1 MSSQEQE
8 LFQTLL
14 HPHNRREFI
23 KRAGALG
30 LSASALAA
38 FLEACGGTT
47 SGTSS
52 TPTASVNMAGPIDL
66 QTLTTKAKA
75 EGSLQA
81 IGIPPEWAD
90 YKDILAGYASH
101 YVPVDYKAEAEYSS
115 AQEVE
120 VFKQSKQHAHGDI
133 ADVGFKWG
141 PVVIQE
147 NLVSPS
153 IRCSSNYD
161 GLWPDPGIWLS

>member
-8 LFQTLL
+8 LFQSLL
-14 HPHNRREFI
+14 SPHNRREFM

-38 FLEACGGTT
+38 FLEACGGSSTT
-47 SGTSS
+47 SGSGS
-52 TPTASVNMAGPIDL
+52 TPAAVNMSGPIDV

-90 YKDILAGYASH
+90 YKDILAGYANH
-101 YVPVDYKAEAEYSS
+101 YVPIDYKAEAEYTS

-120 VFKQSKQHAHGDI
+120 VFKQ
-133 ADVGFKWG
+133 
-141 PVVIQE
+141 
-147 NLVSPS
+147 
-153 IRCSSNYD
+153 
-161 GLWPDPGIWLS
+161 